1 MSATDLQ
8 ALPIGAKVTVTEII
22 HDRLGGAKTGVT
34 QVMEIGIREGK
45 KVLYSL
51 PWRSSFLPIR
61 NYKKY
66 NFTM

>member
-1 MSATDLQ
+1 MAADLQ

-22 HDRLGGAKTGVT
+22 HDRLGGSKPGTS

-66 NFTM
+66 IFTI